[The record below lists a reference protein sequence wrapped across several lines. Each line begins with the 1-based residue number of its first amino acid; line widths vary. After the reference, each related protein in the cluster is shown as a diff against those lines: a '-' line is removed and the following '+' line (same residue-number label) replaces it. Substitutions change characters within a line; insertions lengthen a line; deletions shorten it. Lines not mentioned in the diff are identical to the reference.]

1 MDRNRKILIALLSLV
16 VLSAILAIV
25 DISMTMQQKEKKHFT
40 LEAPQYGPGVGV
52 VRIYGRI
59 EMASQRTGMLG
70 INSGADA
77 IVERLSQLAKDSR
90 IRAIVIRINS
100 PGGTVAAT
108 QEIFN
113 KIMEIRKKNIT
124 VVASMGDIAA
134 SGGYYIAS
142 ACDYVFANYGTI
154 TGSIGVIIMSPDLRG
169 LFDKLG
175 IKMNVI
181 KSGRYKD
188 ILSSYR
194 QISSEERE
202 LIQELIDTSY
212 EKFLKDV
219 SLGRNI
225 PISDFKQYADGRVFT
240 GATAVEYKLVDQV
253 GTFHDSLSKA
263 KELAELPDDAAVYEK
278 TSSPFEELLMTMEAM
293 YGGFMRAGGL
303 FPADTVN
310 NSIIEYSYKP

>member
-1 MDRNRKILIALLSLV
+1 MDRNRKILVALLSLV
-16 VLSAILAIV
+16 VLSAVLAIV
-25 DISMTMQQKEKKHFT
+25 DISMTMQQKEKRQYT
-40 LEAPQYGPGVGV
+40 LDTPGFGPGVGV

-59 EMASQRTGMLG
+59 QMASQRTGMVG
-70 INSGADA
+70 INAGADA
-77 IVERLSQLAKDSR
+77 IVDQLTRLERDSR
-90 IRAIVIRINS
+90 IRAVVIRINS

-113 KIMEIRKKNIT
+113 KIMEMRKKNIT
-124 VVASMGDIAA
+124 VVASMGDMAA

-142 ACDYVFANYGTI
+142 ACNYIIANYGTI

-175 IKMNVI
+175 IRMNVI

-188 ILSSYR
+188 ILASYR
-194 QISSEERE
+194 DVSSEERQ
-202 LIQELIDTSY
+202 LIQELVDTSY
-212 EKFLKDV
+212 GKFLKDV

-253 GTFHDSLSKA
+253 GTYYDSLKKA
-263 KELAELPDDAAVYEK
+263 KELAGLPLDAAVYEK
-278 TSSPFEELLMTMEAM
+278 TASPFEEFLMTMKAM
-293 YGGFMRAGGL
+293 YGGIMKAGDFLPQG
-303 FPADTVN
+303 TTE
-310 NSIIEYSYKP
+310 NSIIEYRYMP

>member
-1 MDRNRKILIALLSLV
+1 MDRNRKILVALLSLV

-25 DISMTMQQKEKKHFT
+25 DISITMQQKEKKHFT
-40 LEAPQYGPGVGV
+40 LQSPQYGPGVGV

-59 EMASQRTGMLG
+59 EMTSQRTGMLG
-70 INSGADA
+70 ISSEADA

-90 IRAIVIRINS
+90 IKAIVIRINS

-142 ACDYVFANYGTI
+142 ACDQVFANYGTI

-181 KSGRYKD
+181 KSGGYKD

-202 LIQELIDTSY
+202 LIQELIDNSY

-253 GTFHDSLSKA
+253 GTFHDSLAKA
-263 KELAELPDDAAVYEK
+263 KEIAKLPDDAAVYEK
-278 TSSPFEELLMTMEAM
+278 KSSPFEEFLMTMKAV

-303 FPADTVN
+303 LPADTVN